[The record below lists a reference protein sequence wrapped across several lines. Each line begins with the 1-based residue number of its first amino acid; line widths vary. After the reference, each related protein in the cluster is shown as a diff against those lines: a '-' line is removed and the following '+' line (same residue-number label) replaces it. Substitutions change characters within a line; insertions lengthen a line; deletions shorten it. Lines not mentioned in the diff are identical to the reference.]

1 MYRLQ
6 VRCPG
11 KYAFDVVEVLS
22 DVMDTEMALPTI
34 DMTGTSER
42 PTDIAIKAKSLGL
55 VDSLHKWLTQQA
67 PADAYVEVL
76 AGSEAISLKQKG
88 LPDAKAAIE
97 RASAGAA

>member
-22 DVMDTEMALPTI
+22 DVMDTEMALPNI
-34 DMTGTSER
+34 DMSGTSER
-42 PTDIAIKAKSLGL
+42 PTDIAVKAKSLGL
-55 VDSLHKWLTQQA
+55 VDALHQWLSRA

-76 AGSEAISLKQKG
+76 AGSDAISLRQKD
-88 LPDAKAAIE
+88 LAVARAAIE
-97 RASAGAA
+97 KASAGA

>member
-34 DMTGTSER
+34 DMTGTSNA
-42 PTDIAIKAKSLGL
+42 PTDIAIKAQSLGL
-55 VDSLHKWLTQQA
+55 VDSLHKWLSSQA

-76 AGSEAISLKQKG
+76 AGSKVISLRQQD
-88 LPDAKAAIE
+88 LAAAKAAID
-97 RASAGAA
+97 RASAGA

>member
-34 DMTGTSER
+34 DMTGTSNT
-42 PTDIAIKAKSLGL
+42 PTDIAIKAQSLGL
-55 VDSLHKWLTQQA
+55 VDSLHKWLSQQA

-76 AGSEAISLKQKG
+76 AGSKVISLRQQD
-88 LPDAKAAIE
+88 LAAAKAAID
-97 RASAGAA
+97 RASAGA

>member
-11 KYAFDVVEVLS
+11 KYAFDVVEALS

-34 DMTGTSER
+34 DMSGTSER
-42 PTDIAIKAKSLGL
+42 PTDIAVKAKSLGL
-55 VDSLHKWLTQQA
+55 VDVLHRWLVQA

-76 AGSEAISLKQKG
+76 AGSEAISLRERD
-88 LPDAKAAIE
+88 LAAAKTAIE
-97 RASAGAA
+97 RASAGA